1 MSFIKLPEKSELS
14 GKTLELIEE
23 TEKRWGYIPNI
34 SRAYSLAPHIMEA
47 ENIWSGN
54 VIYKGLL
61 PRKLKEAIAT
71 VVSATN
77 DCDYCASSHAHA
89 YTLAGGDVEQARS
102 CKSLDFHNFDAK
114 ERTALEFTRKAA
126 GNPKS
131 VKQEDIDG
139 LQQHFSTPEII
150 EIATVIQQFMGYNWF
165 VTMLGLELE
174 EANPMGAGA

>member
-14 GKTLELIEE
+14 GKALELIEE

-34 SRAYSLAPHIMEA
+34 SRAYSLAPHILEA
-47 ENIWSGN
+47 EDIWSGN

-71 VVSATN
+71 TVSAIN

-89 YTLAGGDVEQARS
+89 YTIAGGEAEQANS
-102 CKSLDFHNFDAK
+102 CKSLDFHNFDANEK
-114 ERTALEFTRKAA
+114 AALEFTLKAT

-131 VKQEDIDG
+131 VTQEDIDTL
-139 LQQHFSTPEII
+139 LQYFSNPEII
-150 EIATVIQQFMGYNWF
+150 EIVTVIQQFMGYNWF
-165 VTMLGLELE
+165 VSILGLELD